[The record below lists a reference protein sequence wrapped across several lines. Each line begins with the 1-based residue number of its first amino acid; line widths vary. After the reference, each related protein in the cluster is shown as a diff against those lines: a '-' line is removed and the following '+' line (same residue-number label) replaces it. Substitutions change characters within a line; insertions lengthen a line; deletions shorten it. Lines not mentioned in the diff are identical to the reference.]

1 MKSYLSAF
9 LVAPLVVPV
18 LYWAGLLLQALADP
32 NRRRVALQ
40 APFAGLGYVL
50 AIGTPIAYAATL
62 VPVVPAI
69 WLVRH
74 AGRWALGGLL
84 VLGGTVGLVATLVL
98 SPYLRGD
105 LFSVILSPL
114 GGAALGALSAGVFW
128 QLAPHRGRTETGGA

>member
-1 MKSYLSAF
+1 VKGYLRAF
-9 LVAPLVVPV
+9 LVAPLVVPI

-32 NRRRVALQ
+32 DRRRAALE

-62 VPVVPAI
+62 VAGVPAI
-69 WLVRH
+69 WLVRQ
-74 AGRWALGGLL
+74 AGKWALAAMV
-84 VLGGTVGLVATLVL
+84 VLGGVVGLVVTLVL

-114 GGAALGALSAGVFW
+114 GGAGLGAASAGVFW
-128 QLAPHRGRTETGGA
+128 WLAPRPATLP

>member
-1 MKSYLSAF
+1 VKGYLRAF
-9 LVAPLVVPV
+9 LVAPLVVPI

-32 NRRRVALQ
+32 NRRRLALQ

-50 AIGTPIAYAATL
+50 AIGTPIAYAATF
-62 VPVVPAI
+62 VASVPAI

-74 AGRWALGGLL
+74 AGKWALAAMV
-84 VLGGTVGLVATLVL
+84 VLGGVVGLVVTLVL

-114 GGAALGALSAGVFW
+114 GGAGLGAASAGVFW
-128 QLAPHRGRTETGGA
+128 CLAPQPSTLP

>member
-1 MKSYLSAF
+1 MKSYLRAF

-18 LYWAGLLLQALADP
+18 LYWAGLLALALADP
-32 NRRRVALQ
+32 NRRRIALH
-40 APFAGLGYVL
+40 APLAGLGYVL

-62 VPVVPAI
+62 VAGMPAI

-74 AGRWALGGLL
+74 AGRWALAALL

-105 LFSVILSPL
+105 LFSVILSSL
-114 GGAALGALSAGVFW
+114 GGVGLGAVSAGVFW
-128 QLAPHRGRTETGGA
+128 LLAPHQGRTGTGDA

>member
-1 MKSYLSAF
+1 MKGYLRAF
-9 LVAPLVVPV
+9 LVAPLVVPI

-32 NRRRVALQ
+32 DRRRAALE

-62 VPVVPAI
+62 VASVPAI

-74 AGRWALGGLL
+74 AGKWALAAMV
-84 VLGGTVGLVATLVL
+84 VLGGVVGLVVTLVL

-114 GGAALGALSAGVFW
+114 GGAGLGAASAGAFW
-128 QLAPHRGRTETGGA
+128 WLAPQPTTLP